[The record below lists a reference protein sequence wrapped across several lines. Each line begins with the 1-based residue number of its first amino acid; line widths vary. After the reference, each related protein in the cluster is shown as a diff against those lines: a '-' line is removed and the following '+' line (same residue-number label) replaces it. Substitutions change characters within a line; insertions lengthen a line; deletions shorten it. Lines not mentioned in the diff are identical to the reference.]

1 LFDAL
6 NVAGAWM
13 GIIAAVGGGLLIGL
27 ERERHKG
34 QGPRRSLAGVR
45 TFTIAALAGALARS
59 TAQPLLV
66 AAGALLVV
74 VLTLI
79 AYRRDR
85 SGDPGATTEVALFL
99 TYVLGVV
106 AFDRPA
112 LSAGAAV
119 IVTALLA
126 SRRGLHRFARET
138 LTEGELGDGLLFCGA
153 WLVVL
158 PLLPARET
166 PWLAGVSPRRL
177 WSLVIL
183 FMGLQAG
190 GYVAL
195 RAAGP
200 RLGLA
205 LSGFAGG
212 FVSSTATIA
221 AMGLRA
227 RAEPSRRT
235 ACVAGALSSTVAT
248 MVLMAIVVVAV
259 DPASLRACAP
269 SLLAGTAAAI
279 AGVLLSL
286 RGNFGSDA
294 EIARGRAFN
303 LLHALTFAAA
313 LSALTAGMAFL
324 RNHVGGWAVAVST
337 ALAGFF
343 DVHAAA
349 ASALSLAASG
359 GAPRAGM
366 LTAVLLALS
375 TNTISK
381 IVAALATGGTAYGL
395 RVLAG
400 LLAVLGALWAP
411 LVWR

>member
-1 LFDAL
+1 ML
-6 NVAGAWM
+6 
-13 GIIAAVGGGLLIGL
+13 
-27 ERERHKG
+27 
-34 QGPRRSLAGVR
+34 S
-45 TFTIAALAGALARS
+45 
-59 TAQPLLV
+59 
-66 AAGALLVV
+66 
-74 VLTLI
+74 LI

-85 SGDPGATTEVALFL
+85 SGDPGVTTEVALFL

-106 AFDRPA
+106 AIDRPA
-112 LSAGAAV
+112 LSAGVAV
-119 IVTALLA
+119 IVATLLA
-126 SRRGLHRFARET
+126 SRRTLHRFARET
-138 LTEGELGDGLLFCGA
+138 LTESELADGLLFLGA

-158 PLLPARET
+158 PLLPVRET

-183 FMGLQAG
+183 FMGLQVG

-221 AMGLRA
+221 ALGLRA
-227 RAEPSRRT
+227 RTEPARRT

-248 MVLMAIVVVAV
+248 MVLMAVVMVAV
-259 DPASLRACAP
+259 DPASLRAFAP

-286 RGNFGSDA
+286 RGDSESDGTV
-294 EIARGRAFN
+294 EHGRAFN
-303 LLHALTFAAA
+303 LLHAVTFAAA
-313 LSALTAGMAFL
+313 LSGLTAGMAFL
-324 RNHVGGWAVAVST
+324 HNHVGGWALAAST

-381 IVAALATGGTAYGL
+381 IIAALTAGGAAYGL
-395 RVLAG
+395 RVVAG

-411 LVWR
+411 LLWA